1 MEFLLTSSY
10 LIRSIAKELEVS
22 PSTISREINN
32 IPRKCIGYK
41 TPKEF
46 YKSYSK
52 CCTSNWNSQGGE
64 RFRRVTTSK
73 AGTSPQWRKEFR
85 KIANNKIFLSLVKPI
100 LPREAGKDLE
110 NNNQ

>member
-1 MEFLLTSSY
+1 MRLYNHLSKKKKQKIEFLLTSSY

-46 YKSYSK
+46 YENYSK
-52 CCTSNWNSQGGE
+52 CCTSN
-64 RFRRVTTSK
+64 
-73 AGTSPQWRKEFR
+73 
-85 KIANNKIFLSLVKPI
+85 
-100 LPREAGKDLE
+100 
-110 NNNQ
+110 

>member
-64 RFRRVTTSK
+64 RFLVDCYSLNPSLLCREVQVLFVMRRFYC
-73 AGTSPQWRKEFR
+73 PLFH
-85 KIANNKIFLSLVKPI
+85 
-100 LPREAGKDLE
+100 
-110 NNNQ
+110 

>member
-52 CCTSNWNSQGGE
+52 CCTSN
-64 RFRRVTTSK
+64 
-73 AGTSPQWRKEFR
+73 
-85 KIANNKIFLSLVKPI
+85 
-100 LPREAGKDLE
+100 
-110 NNNQ
+110 

>member
-46 YKSYSK
+46 YENYPK
-52 CCTSNWNSQGGE
+52 CCTSSWNPQGGK
-64 RFRRVTTSK
+64 RF
-73 AGTSPQWRKEFR
+73 
-85 KIANNKIFLSLVKPI
+85 
-100 LPREAGKDLE
+100 
-110 NNNQ
+110 

>member
-46 YKSYSK
+46 YKNYSK

-64 RFRRVTTSK
+64 RF
-73 AGTSPQWRKEFR
+73 
-85 KIANNKIFLSLVKPI
+85 
-100 LPREAGKDLE
+100 
-110 NNNQ
+110 